1 MSANRMV
8 VNNITIN
15 THNVTVEKETEVYFH
30 NKSRESSVSDG
41 ESVLHGQG
49 TESLELLD
57 VQRGTVTHYVGVN

>member
-1 MSANRMV
+1 MV

>member
-8 VNNITIN
+8 VNNDTIS
-15 THNVTVEKETEVYFH
+15 THNVTAKKETEVYFH
-30 NKSRESSVSDG
+30 SESRESSVSGG

-49 TESLELLD
+49 TESPELLD